1 MEPPIVIENLSK
13 QYKRGEAKASYTAL
27 RDVLMLPFQKK
38 SMTQKQ
44 IFFGHFITSIWKL
57 IKVNGWELLEATEPV
72 KAPY

>member
-38 SMTQKQ
+38 KHDSKNKS
-44 IFFGHFITSIWKL
+44 FLGTS
-57 IKVNGWELLEATEPV
+57 
-72 KAPY
+72 